1 MPEIPDLEMYV
12 RALRARVVG
21 EVVRD
26 VRIAHPFLLRTVSPV
41 PAAAVGRA
49 VLSVTGWEN
58 AWCSHWRAV
67 SSWPS
72 TS

>member
-26 VRIAHPFLLRTVSPV
+26 VRIAHPFLLR
-41 PAAAVGRA
+41 R
-49 VLSVTGWEN
+49 
-58 AWCSHWRAV
+58 
-67 SSWPS
+67 
-72 TS
+72 